1 MVIVEHNCIELYS
14 LSFKFIIKQHFMFQ
28 LFKNNIILIMMKM
41 MMLIKNIMNIVINV
55 IKEVILIN
63 YFVMNKEKL
72 NGKYIYLFTIDKEL
86 QFIVIMKQNI
96 III

>member
-1 MVIVEHNCIELYS
+1 
-14 LSFKFIIKQHFMFQ
+14 
-28 LFKNNIILIMMKM
+28 MKM

-96 III
+96 IIIQIMMKYLQKMPQ

>member
-1 MVIVEHNCIELYS
+1 
-14 LSFKFIIKQHFMFQ
+14 
-28 LFKNNIILIMMKM
+28 MMKM